1 MLKGERRGGGGG
13 VSAKRGGEGKFPPLL
28 NVYSSCRRGG
38 LSHHAYEITIAYS
51 LVNTIT
57 YLYG

>member
-1 MLKGERRGGGGG
+1 MFTLAVE
-13 VSAKRGGEGKFPPLL
+13 E
-28 NVYSSCRRGG
+28 GG

-51 LVNTIT
+51 LVYTIT